1 MADWRVS
8 NSFAHFP
15 KSRTL
20 RTMWPY
26 SAKLRRVVVASTFC
40 GSIVKCRVSWSTS
53 HNRDLSS
60 LSVQAKRETIEG
72 ILGITSGQEIGNY
85 LALFGPRRSLLSL
98 WKARSLSLAGR
109 LCLINY
115 SLMPILFYAF
125 GHCSIPVS
133 VLNWVDLQ
141 VRCFVR
147 KLHDVGWSSAFLAKT
162 GRNSQCF
169 KKG

>member
-1 MADWRVS
+1 MFSQRV
-8 NSFAHFP
+8 F
-15 KSRTL
+15 
-20 RTMWPY
+20 
-26 SAKLRRVVVASTFC
+26 
-40 GSIVKCRVSWSTS
+40 
-53 HNRDLSS
+53 
-60 LSVQAKRETIEG
+60 QAKRETIEG

-85 LALFGPRRSLLSL
+85 LGIPFSAHAIKEHHLVAVKEKILKKLSL

-141 VRCFVR
+141 VRCFVWDHPPEVR
-147 KLHDVGWSSAFLAKT
+147 KLHYVGWSSYCSPKHQGGAGILNVSVP
-162 GRNSQCF
+162 G
-169 KKG
+169 